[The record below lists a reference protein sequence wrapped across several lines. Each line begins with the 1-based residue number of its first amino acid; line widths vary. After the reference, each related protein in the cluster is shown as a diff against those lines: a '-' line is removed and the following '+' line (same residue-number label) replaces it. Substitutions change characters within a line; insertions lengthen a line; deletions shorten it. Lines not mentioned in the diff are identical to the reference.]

1 MRKLCFGG
9 LAVLVLSALVQAGG
23 DPWNRPFGEWTD
35 KDVATVRQ
43 NSPWVRTLLAKGTRP
58 YGHVQAG
65 LLPFIGV
72 VATDFATP
80 DMPNEK
86 SDDAESPA
94 AYLVWWWSSRTI
106 RSTFLR
112 DAVLN
117 GKTTQPDAQK
127 KLPQPLNEHEIVIFG
142 TNMQILQQQG
152 EKSFEEDAFL
162 EIKRT
167 KAKVSPSHVAFVR
180 RADGTVRAA
189 VLYFPRRDASGAPTI
204 APDDKEIDF
213 YFQIGGRKLRT
224 YFEPKKMIDSQGE
237 DL

>member
-1 MRKLCFGG
+1 MRKLCFGV

-23 DPWNRPFGEWTD
+23 DPWNKPFGEWTD

-43 NSPWVRTLLAKGTRP
+43 NLPWVRMLRAKGTRP
-58 YGHVQAG
+58 YGNVQAG
-65 LLPFIGV
+65 LLPFIGG
-72 VATDFATP
+72 VATDFAAP
-80 DMPNEK
+80 DMPSEK

-94 AYLVWWWSSRTI
+94 AYLVLWWSSQAI
-106 RSTFLR
+106 RGTFLR

-117 GKTTQPDAQK
+117 GKMTQPDALK
-127 KLPQPLNEHEIVIFG
+127 RLPQPLDEYEILIFG
-142 TNMQILQQQG
+142 TNMHILQQQG
-152 EKSFEEDAFL
+152 EKSFEENAFL

-180 RADGTVRAA
+180 RANGKVTSAI
-189 VLYFPRRDASGAPTI
+189 LYFPRRDANGAPTL
-204 APDDKEIDF
+204 APNDKEIDL

-224 YFEPKKMIDSQGE
+224 YFEPEKMIDSQGE